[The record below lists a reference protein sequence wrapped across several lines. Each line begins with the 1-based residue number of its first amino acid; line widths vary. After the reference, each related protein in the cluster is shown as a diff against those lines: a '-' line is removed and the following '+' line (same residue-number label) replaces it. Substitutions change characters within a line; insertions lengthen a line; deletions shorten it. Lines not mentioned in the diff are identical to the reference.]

1 MPFDIKFGHH
11 FKRYNSTSQ
20 PDTSGW
26 YSTEAVW
33 KNSQDIDN
41 PTWHIQESTVSDLLD
56 WNYAYLP
63 EHNAYYWI
71 TSIVSVGN
79 NRWQISATMDVLA
92 TYKQA
97 IMDTPGMIEYGFNVD
112 ASGAQYRLPDQRQ
125 NVSQVPTVATAKA
138 DITGGAI
145 NKEFGSYVLTAV
157 GKQGGVT
164 AYALSLYDIRGLLNS
179 VGKDIGDAISELTSM
194 EEIFKYFTANGIYQ
208 GNAISAIRNCTWMP
222 LRLNIFEG
230 DIQPVYLGDFDT
242 TRTGTRLNDNPV
254 YVHET
259 DIPIPWPVSDW
270 RRMNCQ
276 ILLYVPFIGTVGVPI
291 DQCNNATSLHVTFSV
306 ELITGGISVRIDAG
320 QYCVYTGSGNIGV
333 PYAIGSSNVP
343 IQNTI
348 SGVTQAIGGAMQF
361 GLGLPS
367 LMGAA
372 GMTAVPVAGLFA
384 GNVAAG
390 AVNQMSAGISNMGA
404 GINQAITP
412 VVQCAG
418 SLGGSAA
425 IGQSMDTLLTLLY
438 YPPIDD
444 AGFSA
449 LYGHPVMRV
458 TKPVAGYCK
467 TRGFSLVSGARAS
480 EMQLIS
486 NLMDG
491 GVFIE

>member
-26 YSTEAVW
+26 YHTEAVW

-242 TRTGTRLNDNPV
+242 TRTDFNPLAPRGARP
-254 YVHET
+254 Y
-259 DIPIPWPVSDW
+259 
-270 RRMNCQ
+270 
-276 ILLYVPFIGTVGVPI
+276 L
-291 DQCNNATSLHVTFSV
+291 
-306 ELITGGISVRIDAG
+306 TGD
-320 QYCVYTGSGNIGV
+320 YTGEILFQST
-333 PYAIGSSNVP
+333 SSSRSQTTHP
-343 IQNTI
+343 
-348 SGVTQAIGGAMQF
+348 
-361 GLGLPS
+361 
-367 LMGAA
+367 
-372 GMTAVPVAGLFA
+372 
-384 GNVAAG
+384 
-390 AVNQMSAGISNMGA
+390 AGIIRKPCDFNPLAPRGA
-404 GINQAITP
+404 RRF
-412 VVQCAG
+412 
-418 SLGGSAA
+418 SKAA
-425 IGQSMDTLLTLLY
+425 HNRKRMHFNPLAPRGARRIYTILILLTLRFQSTSSSRSQTN
-438 YPPIDD
+438 II
-444 AGFSA
+444 
-449 LYGHPVMRV
+449 
-458 TKPVAGYCK
+458 K
-467 TRGFSLVSGARAS
+467 
-480 EMQLIS
+480 I
-486 NLMDG
+486 
-491 GVFIE
+491 